1 MARSEP
7 ERDRERAMRSSR
19 RRKMTNWSSPASP
32 TQPLGSETRL
42 RACLGGACAVLAWLA
57 LGALTGV
64 GKGPSLLIPIAF
76 LAALLGAALALT
88 RAAVV
93 VWIGTAVALG
103 VFCIVAL
110 TGFTTSVLPRK
121 ALVRTDHLPQS
132 PVDAVIVLS
141 GGITSDSLLMS
152 EALDRLLT
160 GLALM
165 RDSVA
170 PVLVVTQPRRT
181 DHGTAAPDQARLRA
195 LIMRPF
201 PMLTVDS
208 VRTTRDEAVRAWRLL
223 GPRKATR
230 VAVVTSPLHTLRACA
245 TFEHVGFTV
254 SCIAAVSRAYS
265 TDRASTPDER
275 LTLFRAWLYERAALV
290 EYRARGYVAR

>member
-1 MARSEP
+1 MTHWP
-7 ERDRERAMRSSR
+7 PRASLSQ
-19 RRKMTNWSSPASP
+19 S
-32 TQPLGSETRL
+32 LGSETRL

-64 GKGPSLLIPIAF
+64 GKGPSLLFPIAF
-76 LAALLGAALALT
+76 LAALLGAVLALT

-93 VWIGTAVALG
+93 LWVGTAVVLG
-103 VFCIVAL
+103 LFCIVAL
-110 TGFTTSVLPRK
+110 TGFTTTVLPRK
-121 ALVRTDHLPQS
+121 ALLRRDPLPRS
-132 PVDAVIVLS
+132 PVDAVVVLS

-170 PVLVVTQPRRT
+170 PLLVVTQPRRT
-181 DHGTAAPDQARLRA
+181 DRGTAAPDQARLRG

-223 GPRKATR
+223 SPRGATR
-230 VAVVTSPLHTLRACA
+230 VVVVTSPLHTLRACA
-245 TFEHVGFTV
+245 TFERVGFTV

-265 TDRASTPDER
+265 TDRAATPDER

-290 EYRARGYVAR
+290 EYRARGWVAR